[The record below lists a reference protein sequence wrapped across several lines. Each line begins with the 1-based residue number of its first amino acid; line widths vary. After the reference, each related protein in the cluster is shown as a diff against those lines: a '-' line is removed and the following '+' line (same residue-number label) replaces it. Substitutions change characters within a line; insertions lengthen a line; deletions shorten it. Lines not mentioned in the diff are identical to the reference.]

1 MNLFDAV
8 ITAAA
13 LVAIVMGFS
22 SGLLRSVATILGYLL
37 AAPLAVAITPRIVP
51 FVLGNGT
58 LPPDESWLPVV
69 VLFVVFGVAFGV
81 LFRNLL
87 NELIDDEISLFD
99 RVAGAVLGAVRIFL
113 VAVLVVVVFDRIIP
127 ADHEPPF
134 LAGSKLRPY
143 LSAAGQKGLE
153 SLPPDVDDYIDRLK
167 RERGL

>member
-1 MNLFDAV
+1 MNLFDAF

-13 LVAIVMGFS
+13 LVAIVIGFT

-37 AAPLAVAITPRIVP
+37 AAPLAVAITPRIFP

-153 SLPPDVDDYIDRLK
+153 SLPPDVDNYIDRLK

>member
-1 MNLFDAV
+1 MNLFDAF

-13 LVAIVMGFS
+13 LVAIVIGFT

-37 AAPLAVAITPRIVP
+37 AAPLAVAITPRIFP

-153 SLPPDVDDYIDRLK
+153 SLPPAVVDYIDRLK